1 MWFEKK
7 NSFLLDLRIEEK
19 TICKD
24 YDGYRLL
31 RQENHFFLLFILKMN
46 MKRKRNFVG
55 FKKSKIKYFY
65 QSVRIT
71 KKIMNKK

>member
-1 MWFEKK
+1 M
-7 NSFLLDLRIEEK
+7 DLRIEEK

-46 MKRKRNFVG
+46 MKRK
-55 FKKSKIKYFY
+55 KEKLCWIQKSKIKYFY

-71 KKIMNKK
+71 KKNHE